1 MDPLQL
7 FGILMGTGLVQKH
20 VLSRLPNNLIPYIQM
35 LLGGL
40 GGHFTGMGASEGLML
55 GAASIGAHQAVKI
68 PTKKI
73 TGKSV

>member
-1 MDPLQL
+1 MNPLEL
-7 FGILMGTGLVQKH
+7 FGILMGTGVIQKH
-20 VLSRLPNNLIPYIQM
+20 VFSKLPNNVIPYIQV
-35 LLGGL
+35 LLGGI
-40 GGHFTGMGASEGLML
+40 GGHVTGMGASEGLML